1 MDTQEFLKM
10 SNLQKEHLCSTII
23 NRLYYGVYLIG
34 KGKLLQKDSTLK
46 EEDFLGHG
54 TLNQINNQNLNPNS
68 KHLLDK
74 NNAILSKEQSVFER
88 VKLREIREMY
98 DYRSDDMNK
107 ALQDLQSAK
116 NNCSIL
122 SQTIK
127 GVTMKHIN
135 DLPQPQKY
143 IVICHNKFEKN

>member
-1 MDTQEFLKM
+1 MGLIKKGERNLEIAKILDTQEFLEM

-54 TLNQINNQNLNPNS
+54 TLNQINNQNLDPNS
-68 KHLLDK
+68 NCLWIRLMQYYPR
-74 NNAILSKEQSVFER
+74 AICVR
-88 VKLREIREMY
+88 GVKLREIREMY

-116 NNCSIL
+116 NIAQYL
-122 SQTIK
+122 AKQLK
-127 GVTMKHIN
+127 E
-135 DLPQPQKY
+135 LQ
-143 IVICHNKFEKN
+143 

>member
-1 MDTQEFLKM
+1 MGLIKKGERNLEIAKILDTQEFLKM

-34 KGKLLQKDSTLK
+34 KGKLLHKDSTLK

-68 KHLLDK
+68 KHLWIRLMQYYPR
-74 NNAILSKEQSVFER
+74 AICVR
-88 VKLREIREMY
+88 GVKLREIREMY

-116 NNCSIL
+116 NIAQYL
-122 SQTIK
+122 AKQLK
-127 GVTMKHIN
+127 E
-135 DLPQPQKY
+135 LQ
-143 IVICHNKFEKN
+143 

>member
-1 MDTQEFLKM
+1 MLKFFKNKEVCVMGLIKKGERNLEIAKILDTQEFLKM

-68 KHLLDK
+68 KHLWIRLMQYYPK
-74 NNAILSKEQSVFER
+74 AICVR
-88 VKLREIREMY
+88 GVKLKEIREMY

-116 NNCSIL
+116 NIAQYL
-122 SQTIK
+122 AKQ
-127 GVTMKHIN
+127 
-135 DLPQPQKY
+135 L
-143 IVICHNKFEKN
+143 